1 MPKRKL
7 NRKKEFLQ
15 VTIDQEDKAAFDAWC
30 EANAI
35 TMSEVVRHAIAPYIA
50 KGQKILESKS

>member
-7 NRKKEFLQ
+7 NRKREFLQ

-30 EANAI
+30 EVNST
-35 TMSEVVRHAIAPYIA
+35 TMSEVVRQAIAPYIA
-50 KGQKILESKS
+50 KGKKILGNRS